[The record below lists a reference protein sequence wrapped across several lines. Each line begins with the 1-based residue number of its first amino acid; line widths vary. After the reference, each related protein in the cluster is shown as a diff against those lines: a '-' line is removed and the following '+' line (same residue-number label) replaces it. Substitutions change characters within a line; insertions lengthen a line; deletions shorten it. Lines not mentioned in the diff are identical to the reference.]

1 MSTTLIGFG
10 VATLAAVGLVITL
23 GVLSLLSGGVH
34 FFLAK
39 PRLSILKSQNGETGF
54 AFGLKWNASMEPVG
68 FDTIKVRLFNPFG
81 SPSQVEVSHT
91 FDAKKSDFGADVDM
105 GPGMKRLI
113 EANQGENARVM
124 VEVGSSKDGVFHQ
137 YDMRADSFMKKMNS
151 ALESADH
158 FDEENQEATKRPL
171 YHQNTRSFI
180 AEPLPTSN
188 KTLKI
193 ASNPEFAGEFAG
205 AAGASEAPKENFA
218 VSKVWI
224 EPGCIVCNA
233 CEGIFPEVFEV
244 TDDTCLIRPGAPLDD
259 GLKILEAAE
268 ACPVEIIK
276 FDRA

>member
-54 AFGLKWNASMEPVG
+54 AFGFKWNASMEPVK
-68 FDTIKVRLFNPFG
+68 FDTVKLRLFNPFG
-81 SPSQVEVSHT
+81 SPTQVEVSHS
-91 FDAKKSDFGADVDM
+91 FDARKYDFGADVDM
-105 GPGMKRLI
+105 GPGMKRLMD
-113 EANQGENARVM
+113 ANRGDNARVL
-124 VEVGSSKDGVFHQ
+124 VEVGSSKEGVFHQ
-137 YDMRADSFMKKMNS
+137 YDMRADAFMKKMNS
-151 ALESADH
+151 ALESAGH
-158 FDEENQEATKRPL
+158 FNETNEDKTPKPL
-171 YHQNTRSFI
+171 YHQNTKSFI
-180 AEPLPTSN
+180 AEPLPKSG
-188 KTLKI
+188 KALKI
-193 ASNPEFAGEFAG
+193 ASNPEFAGEFASG
-205 AAGASEAPKENFA
+205 GASEAPKENFA

-259 GLKILEAAE
+259 GLRILESAE
-268 ACPVEIIK
+268 ACPVEVIK
-276 FDRA
+276 FEKA